1 MSMTTTTTMT
11 ILGMALITFL
21 VKALIFILGDRVA
34 FSAGMMKALD
44 FVPVTVLTAIIVPM
58 ILSPHGKGLELSW
71 RNPQLVAATV
81 AALLCAVTRHQLA
94 TITAGLVVF
103 FCWQYALMS

>member
-1 MSMTTTTTMT
+1 MNSTVSITVT
-11 ILGMALITFL
+11 ILGMAVITFL
-21 VKALIFILGDRVA
+21 VKALIFLLGDRVV
-34 FSAGMMKALD
+34 FSDGVRKALD

-58 ILSPHGKGLELSW
+58 ILSPHGKELELSW

-94 TITAGLVVF
+94 TIIVGLAVF
-103 FCWQYALMS
+103 FSWQYALA

>member
-1 MSMTTTTTMT
+1 MNITLT
-11 ILGMALITFL
+11 ILGMAVITFL

-34 FSAGMMKALD
+34 FSGNLKKALE

-58 ILSPHGKGLELSW
+58 ILSPHGKELELSW

-81 AALLCAVTRHQLA
+81 AALLCVVTKHQLA
-94 TITAGLVVF
+94 TIIAGLTVF
-103 FCWQYALMS
+103 FSWQYMLS